1 MSDDL
6 TEAINAVDLP
16 ALVAELHPESGAKPG
31 TADLVRAAWR
41 GDRNPSFSLYRS
53 RSGIW
58 MFKDH
63 ALGQEG
69 NAFHFLR
76 DIIKQKP
83 QEAARFLM
91 DRVGI
96 LPTQNGHAKKPEREP
111 ERKLPAS
118 PRIPLTEDELDAVEF
133 DSDYGTGKVPRALL
147 GRGITDADC
156 LTYGIYDD
164 DGDAVF
170 RILETNGVVVGYK
183 RRYAGA
189 SAQRYGYEFRGHGS
203 PAWCNPGFG
212 KAQRV
217 LVVEGELNAL
227 IAHSVLSEEGISMD
241 VMGIAGAN
249 GGPYWDGLKG
259 KNVYVYA
266 DGDKPGQEARAT
278 WLEVAKEAGAESAF
292 AIHPIAGKDFCDIAG
307 ESRKALVAELANRL
321 RTAQASFTS
330 LDSRIG
336 YYSRAELL
344 AAAKRFVSGAI
355 INPMGFSEIDRY
367 TGGMPESG
375 ITLICGLP
383 SMGKSVLLR
392 DVLANHLEQDPGNKV
407 MLFSPDQS
415 APSVMRLLAA
425 RRSGLPSWRVREGE
439 FTPQMLELHG
449 TPANARKH
457 WHDVYEDTVMNYSR
471 RFIVSEEQ
479 HLPSVKRAM
488 LAGAEDG
495 VTLFGGDY
503 LQTFELEAADGTEV
517 EGKAIRDFKN
527 WTREHKVSMVFAT
540 QLAKYKFGSGRK
552 SGIPYSSDI
561 EGTGKVF
568 QSAEQCYMIYNY
580 DVYTQEAD
588 EKEIENPM
596 TEYQR
601 VSAGRFIPL
610 ARIYVRKNR
619 EGMRN
624 DFFYLIWD
632 REVPRF
638 IETKD
643 VDELVTPPFPWRS
656 DLLPKDQ

>member
-1 MSDDL
+1 MNDDL

-16 ALVAELHPESGAKPG
+16 ALVAELHPESGARPG
-31 TADLVRAAWR
+31 TADLVKASWR

-53 RSGIW
+53 RTGIW

-76 DIIKQKP
+76 DIIKQRP
-83 QEAARFLM
+83 QEAAQYLM
-91 DRVGI
+91 SRVGVM
-96 LPTQNGHAKKPEREP
+96 PTPRGQDRRTMERREK
-111 ERKLPAS
+111 ELPAS
-118 PRIPLTEDELDAVEF
+118 SRVPLTAEELDAVEF
-133 DSDYGTGKVPRALL
+133 DSNYETGKLPKALE

-156 LTYGIYDD
+156 LAYGIYDD
-164 DGDAVF
+164 KGDAVF
-170 RILETNGVVVGYK
+170 QILEPNGVTVGYK
-183 RRYAGA
+183 RRIAKA
-189 SAQRYGYEFRGHGS
+189 SAQRYAYEFKGHGS

-227 IAHSVLSEEGISMD
+227 IAHSVLSEEGVSID

-259 KNVYVYA
+259 KQVYVYA
-266 DGDKPGQEARAT
+266 DGDKPGQEARAA
-278 WLEVAKEAGAESAF
+278 WLEVAKAAGAESAH
-292 AIHPIAGKDFCDIAG
+292 AINPIPGKDFCDIAG
-307 ESRKALVAELANRL
+307 ESRKALVAELANRM
-321 RTAQASFTS
+321 RTAAASFTS
-330 LDSRIG
+330 LDSKVG
-336 YYSRAELL
+336 FYTRAELL
-344 AAAKRFVSGAI
+344 ASAKRFVSGEV
-355 INPMGFSEIDRY
+355 INPMGFSELDRY

-375 ITLICGLP
+375 ITLVCGLP

-392 DVLANHLEQDPGNKV
+392 DILANHLEVDANNKV

-415 APSVMRLLAA
+415 APSVMRLMTA
-425 RRSGLPSWRVREGE
+425 RRSGIPAWRVREGE
-439 FTPQMLELHG
+439 FTPAMLELHG

-457 WHDVYEDTVMNYSR
+457 WHEVYEDTVMNYSR

-479 HLPSVKRAM
+479 HLPTVKDAM
-488 LAGAEDG
+488 LRAAEDG

-517 EGKAIRDFKN
+517 EGKAVRDFKN
-527 WTREHKVSMVFAT
+527 WTREHKVSMVFAV
-540 QLAKYKFGSGRK
+540 QLAKYKFGTNRK

-561 EGTGKVF
+561 EGTGKIF

-580 DVYTQEAD
+580 DIYTQEAE

-610 ARIYVRKNR
+610 ARVYVRKNR

-638 IETKD
+638 LETKD

-656 DLLPKDQ
+656 DLLPSS